1 MRFIKRS
8 ATYFSNMMLI
18 SVINQNQNYEERVSI
33 INEKYLNKIDELNQR
48 DIIISQLENKI
59 RDLEKTVDRLR
70 DDLSRLKDLEDENCR
85 LKTAA
90 VYNEERIKQLT
101 EDLQQERNNNK
112 TLDFEMFN
120 KKIEEIVEKI
130 KVPGSYNLEE
140 IKKYFD
146 ELRRD
151 YIKKSEVEI
160 RINTLTDDLAK
171 ADERYKEVCNQNDE
185 FFSERGKFEFERQ
198 QLSSEILEY
207 KRKMSDLQQD
217 LQNIQGMFKAKE
229 NELKRLQDL
238 YDELMKKGRCEDCVW
253 LKQEIDIYGKLL
265 GLKLS
270 SSESSS
276 SSSSSASSTVCTPT
290 DVDTVDKGFISSSG
304 SGSGRRSSS
313 RITTESVQHQSYSS
327 QQQSYSTIKKSRGA
341 PTQI

>member
-198 QLSSEILEY
+198 QLS
-207 KRKMSDLQQD
+207 
-217 LQNIQGMFKAKE
+217 
-229 NELKRLQDL
+229 
-238 YDELMKKGRCEDCVW
+238 
-253 LKQEIDIYGKLL
+253 
-265 GLKLS
+265 
-270 SSESSS
+270 
-276 SSSSSASSTVCTPT
+276 
-290 DVDTVDKGFISSSG
+290 
-304 SGSGRRSSS
+304 
-313 RITTESVQHQSYSS
+313 
-327 QQQSYSTIKKSRGA
+327 
-341 PTQI
+341 